1 MRFTVLLLVMLVGLL
16 VMGCFGSPL
25 ASGTLVGVVVRE
37 GTQVSVP
44 FPYVI
49 VGRQHKSPL
58 YPDQVGKGDKDGAF
72 MITVTGG
79 NYNVQL
85 STKEAGPFYQ
95 WPQVIYVVPNETTTV
110 LFTLPAGY

>member
-1 MRFTVLLLVMLVGLL
+1 MKISLLALVLASAILFL
-16 VMGCFGSPL
+16 GCFGSPL

-85 STKEAGPFYQ
+85 STKEDGPFYQ
-95 WPQVIYVVPNETTTV
+95 WPQVIFVTPNETTTV